1 MRLHDSA
8 PETAWAMKLRAV
20 RVAKGIKQSVVAA
33 RLGVNRASLC
43 HWETGVSCP
52 STFKLWNRWA
62 EAVGLPPVT
71 NSAPLLDEE
80 GDDRIAD

>member
-8 PETAWAMKLRAV
+8 PETAWAMTLRAV
-20 RVAKGIKQSVVAA
+20 RVAKGIKQSDVAA

-43 HWETGVSCP
+43 HWETGISCP

-62 EAVGLPPVT
+62 EAVGLPSVT
-71 NSAPLLDEE
+71 NSAPAMDEE
-80 GDDRIAD
+80 NDDRLAE